1 MPRTSLNSTSSAA
14 VYSRVVDRKRP
25 TKDQMT
31 ETHED
36 ILARL
41 RKVVVDSAAND
52 RQLPTE
58 RELCQQLGVSRTT
71 LREHLQA
78 LEVVGLLRRD
88 QGRGTFL
95 QAPDGVALGNLL
107 DLALVADDVS
117 ASDLTYVR
125 RILERESAALSCGR
139 LSDDDH
145 ARMTGLCAQMRAP
158 LPAQHIAAADHDF
171 HMVLLQRSGN
181 AALALLGATLSQS
194 LHRSML
200 SMRVF
205 IASDRRTQLEMA
217 RAHERIL
224 DAVVANDADRAW
236 KEMDHHFVLSERIAR
251 RIVRRGATTSVA
263 SDAESDSDPISGPDR
278 ADR

>member
-1 MPRTSLNSTSSAA
+1 VETQARLEGE
-14 VYSRVVDRKRP
+14 
-25 TKDQMT
+25 MT
-31 ETHED
+31 ET
-36 ILARL
+36 
-41 RKVVVDSAAND
+41 AASD

-58 RELCQQLGVSRTT
+58 RELCRRLGVSRTT

-95 QAPDGVALGNLL
+95 QAPDGIALGNLL

-117 ASDLTYVR
+117 AGDLTYVR
-125 RILERESAALSCGR
+125 RVLERESAALSCGR
-139 LSDDDH
+139 LSADDH
-145 ARMTGLCAQMRAP
+145 AQMTGLCAQMRAR
-158 LPAQHIAAADHDF
+158 LPAEHIAAADHAF

-200 SMRVF
+200 SMRTF
-205 IASDRRTQLEMA
+205 IATDRRAQLVMA

-224 DAVVANDADRAW
+224 DAVIEDDRGRAW
-236 KEMDHHFVLSERIAR
+236 QEMDRHFVLSERIAAR
-251 RIVRRGATTSVA
+251 SAPLPRPTAI
-263 SDAESDSDPISGPDR
+263 DH
-278 ADR
+278 